1 MSYVTFSEGLG
12 YEGKVTLTLKSNDQ
26 IIKSQSYKNNGTVA
40 LFKFLGNCLTGRFIE
55 AAKLLPNKILLLY
68 NYSSDGPDAKN
79 AKNVNYQSDVIGYA
93 QAPSIVDDEN
103 TESVKVTYNFEVPY
117 NAVEGSFNQIALYGD
132 KTILEDDYTN
142 FSAYYFLTKN
152 NAEFEVQDIS
162 TWSPTTILLI
172 EWELSISNKNVI
184 IGNIGEEA

>member
-26 IIKSQSYKNNGTVA
+26 IIKSQTYKNNGTVD
-40 LFKFLGNCLTGRFIE
+40 LFKFLGNCLAGRFTE
-55 AAKLLPNKILLLY
+55 ATKLLPNKILLLY
-68 NYSSDGPDAKN
+68 NYSPDGPDAKN
-79 AKNVNYQSDVIGYA
+79 AKNVNYQSDFIGYA

-103 TESVKVTYNFEVPY
+103 TESVKVTYNFEVSY
-117 NAVEGSFNQIALYGD
+117 TAVEGSFNQIALYGD
-132 KTILEDDYTN
+132 TKTLSDSSD

-152 NAEFEVQDIS
+152 NAEFDVQDVS

-184 IGNIGEEA
+184 IGNTGEEA